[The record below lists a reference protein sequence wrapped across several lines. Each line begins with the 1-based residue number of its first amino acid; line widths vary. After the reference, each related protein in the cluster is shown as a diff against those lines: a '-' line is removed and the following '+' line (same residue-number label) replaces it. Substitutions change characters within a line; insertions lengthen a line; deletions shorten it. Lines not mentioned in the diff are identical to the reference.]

1 MSNAAYQDAQ
11 LLLRL
16 YELRREERLRQARA
30 WFTESFRAQSLQEV
44 NELCPP
50 GSPSNASF
58 RMMISYWEMAASLVV
73 KGAFADKEI
82 FFENSGEMLFVWAR
96 VEALLPEF
104 REQFK
109 DPFILK
115 NLETLAQE
123 FIAWRQDRAPDSWE
137 AFKQRING

>member
-1 MSNAAYQDAQ
+1 MSNPVYKDAQ
-11 LLLRL
+11 LLLQL

-30 WFTESFRAQSLQEV
+30 WFTESFRAQNLKEV

-58 RMMISYWEMAASLVV
+58 RMMISYWEMVASMVTR
-73 KGAFADKEI
+73 GAFADKEI
-82 FFENSGEMLFVWAR
+82 FFENSGELLFVWAR

-109 DPFILK
+109 DPFIFK

-123 FIAWRQDRAPDSWE
+123 FIAWREKRAPGSWE
-137 AFKQRING
+137 AFKQRINS